1 MPKPRYTQISLE
13 ASPYYHCTSRCVRRA
28 YLCGADT
35 LTGQSYEHRRQWV
48 EDKILHLAQVFAIDL
63 CAYAVMSNHYHVV
76 LHINKM
82 EADSLKF
89 DEIIDRWHKLYKGNI
104 FSQRYVKGEPLS
116 AGEMGHLKDIVDKWR
131 DRLMSASWFM
141 RNLNEPIAREANKED
156 DCTGRFWEGRFS
168 SQALLDEAAILS
180 CMAYVDLNPIR
191 ARVAATPETSDHTS
205 IKYRIVETRKSL
217 NTLYPFVGNYKAD
230 MPEGIPFNL
239 KDYIE
244 LVDWTGRIIR
254 NDKRG
259 YIEPDCSPIL
269 KRIEQD
275 EENWL
280 VLTQNFEKEFKV
292 FAGAAHQ
299 VTNACETLGYQRRP
313 GIKACSRYFN

>member
-1 MPKPRYTQISLE
+1 MMGVL
-13 ASPYYHCTSRCVRRA
+13 
-28 YLCGADT
+28 L
-35 LTGQSYEHRRQWV
+35 
-48 EDKILHLAQVFAIDL
+48 VF
-63 CAYAVMSNHYHVV
+63 V
-76 LHINKM
+76 
-82 EADSLKF
+82 
-89 DEIIDRWHKLYKGNI
+89 
-104 FSQRYVKGEPLS
+104 
-116 AGEMGHLKDIVDKWR
+116 VDKWR
-131 DRLMSASWFM
+131 DRLMSVSWFM
-141 RNLNEPIAREANKED
+141 RNLNEPISREANKED
-156 DCTGRFWEGRFS
+156 DCTGRFWEGRFR